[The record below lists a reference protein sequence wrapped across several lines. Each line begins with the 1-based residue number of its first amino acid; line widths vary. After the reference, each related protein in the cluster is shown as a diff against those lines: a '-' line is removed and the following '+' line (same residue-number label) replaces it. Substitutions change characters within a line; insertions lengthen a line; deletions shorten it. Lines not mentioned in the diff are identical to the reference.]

1 MALRFRSWVL
11 KGANVSIGP
20 APVPSMAGERAS
32 SPRFTLSKPWI
43 GLPSTSVNV
52 LQSTLAGHAGNCPHF
67 AMKVSFT
74 TREYARLLELV
85 HLGLSMAGARP
96 DDSGAVPERYNE
108 IAQKVFGLAEAFGC
122 ADLVATDG
130 TGQLFLADTL
140 VAGPV
145 GEKIDRFVESV
156 FWSELVA
163 RLAERDFQSELG
175 VTELSDKLSADE
187 RERLGRVEDSYWRE
201 FEARGV
207 DNLILLRGGKG

>member
-1 MALRFRSWVL
+1 MIR
-11 KGANVSIGP
+11 GP
-20 APVPSMAGERAS
+20 FAG
-32 SPRFTLSKPWI
+32 
-43 GLPSTSVNV
+43 VNA
-52 LQSTLAGHAGNCPHF
+52 LQSALAGHSGNRPLF

-74 TREYARLLELV
+74 TREYTRLLELV
-85 HLGLSMAGARP
+85 HLGLAMAGARP
-96 DDSGAVPERYNE
+96 DDPGTVPDRYSE
-108 IAQKVFGLAEAFGC
+108 IAQKVFGLAEPFGC

-130 TGQLFLADTL
+130 TGQLFLTDAL
-140 VAGPV
+140 VAGPA

-187 RERLGRVEDSYWRE
+187 KERLGRVEDSYWRE